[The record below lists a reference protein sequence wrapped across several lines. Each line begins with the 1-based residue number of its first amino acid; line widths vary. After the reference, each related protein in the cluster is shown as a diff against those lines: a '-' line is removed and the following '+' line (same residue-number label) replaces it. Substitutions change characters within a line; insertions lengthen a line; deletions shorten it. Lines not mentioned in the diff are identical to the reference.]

1 MKPCH
6 WKAGAR
12 LADAHRVTESVV
24 KDRFRLESVL
34 PFLEKKNIPGQVEH
48 PVEEEPRGILKQGNK
63 SKRGNSEPKRVH
75 FWDENPPILKVL
87 RVQDH
92 HGHVAQVHSSGKEE
106 LDGLVD
112 GQEKNWDLDCARSM
126 RKDHR
131 AAEVVL
137 RSGSTEPCELVATWG
152 IGFLG
157 NSNVIGKEKNHPETS
172 RG

>member
-1 MKPCH
+1 MRIASLNP
-6 WKAGAR
+6 WSRIGSGWSR
-12 LADAHRVTESVV
+12 SY
-24 KDRFRLESVL
+24 RFWRRRT
-34 PFLEKKNIPGQVEH
+34 FLDKFEH
-48 PVEEEPRGILKQGNK
+48 PVEEEPRGILKRGNK

-106 LDGLVD
+106 LDGLGD

-157 NSNVIGKEKNHPETS
+157 NSNVIGKGKIILKPQGDSTATNGIS
-172 RG
+172 VFFR